1 MDWTRNQRRLLHD
14 FMDKRS
20 PAGLGKRGKNHKR
33 KRYVGRLL
41 SSFFLVYLPSYM
53 SPDYRNLEQ
62 ETWWVCRRWFSFI
75 SFILAIVMYRSKTG
89 PALSNVIHPQ
99 KEKETN
105 ILFFHIRLIESTHV
119 SIHIDTQE
127 LCVCASY
134 LIMKDFFDRLWHS
147 EGSRK

>member
-1 MDWTRNQRRLLHD
+1 
-14 FMDKRS
+14 
-20 PAGLGKRGKNHKR
+20 
-33 KRYVGRLL
+33 
-41 SSFFLVYLPSYM
+41 
-53 SPDYRNLEQ
+53 
-62 ETWWVCRRWFSFI
+62 
-75 SFILAIVMYRSKTG
+75 MYRSKTG

-134 LIMKDFFDRLWHS
+134 LIMKDFFDRL
-147 EGSRK
+147 